1 MTSSLPHSPI
11 RSLWLASLV
20 ASTLGV
26 VGCGDG
32 SVSSEDSA
40 IELTKVDPSTLLNA
54 RYAAPYYPSML
65 EADLDPLQIS
75 YPVALT
81 QSFSEDTS
89 KGDCFLNHAEV
100 GSGVRLGGTFKIDQT
115 IKISGWSVDFSPSDR
130 ARNPFLVE
138 ISFNLGDVKLVSQGD
153 VDISVPCLGLDQK
166 LTVKLNGVRATVVL
180 GAPSTTRPSFH
191 YESTAI
197 TIDSFTVDGEPGLL
211 DWAVAELL
219 EAQLNKD
226 SNRHS
231 VETALVSAIG
241 SSFEELATLADLFF
255 FGDMGVGK
263 AIHALN
269 YYDASAG
276 MSSKCASAPCALYSV
291 Y

>member
-1 MTSSLPHSPI
+1 MTTTPAPVAARSAWLSSLLI
-11 RSLWLASLV
+11 GSLAL
-20 ASTLGV
+20 
-26 VGCGDG
+26 VGCGQGD
-32 SVSSEDSA
+32 VDTQDRA

-54 RYAAPYYPSML
+54 KYAAPYYPSML

-138 ISFNLGDVKLVSQGD
+138 ISFSLGDVTLVSQGD

-180 GAPSTTRPSFH
+180 GAPSTASPASSTGRWPSCSRRSSTRTPTATASRPRSSRRSAAASRSWRPSPTC
-191 YESTAI
+191 S
-197 TIDSFTVDGEPGLL
+197 S
-211 DWAVAELL
+211 
-219 EAQLNKD
+219 
-226 SNRHS
+226 
-231 VETALVSAIG
+231 SA
-241 SSFEELATLADLFF
+241 TW
-255 FGDMGVGK
+255 
-263 AIHALN
+263 
-269 YYDASAG
+269 ASARR
-276 MSSKCASAPCALYSV
+276 STRSTTTTRRPA
-291 Y
+291 